1 MTLSDMEKE
10 LQEIEAQY
18 EKEFGDGSDAEDEL
32 QQQETKGIKGIEC
45 GRVICIESLQAE
57 YWLTALK
64 ATDSQFWW

>member
-18 EKEFGDGSDAEDEL
+18 EKEFGDGPDEL
-32 QQQETKGIKGIEC
+32 QQQETKGIKGIVC
-45 GRVICIESLQAE
+45 GRVIYIESLQPE

-64 ATDSQFWW
+64 ATDSQFWR